1 MYVRGDAM
9 VKRLT
14 KTGNSLALVLDRPL
28 LEATNIDAET
38 ELEISTDGDVIVITP
53 LRDPARTAKIREGVD
68 RVNRRYAGVFR
79 RLAE

>member
-1 MYVRGDAM
+1 M

-38 ELEISTDGDVIVITP
+38 ELEISTNGDVIVISP
-53 LRDPARTAKIREGVD
+53 VRDPGRTDRFRAGVE
-68 RVNRRYAGVFR
+68 RINRRYAGVFR